1 MTWYLERGLPCPR
14 HVHCFRCATDCDP
27 LTCVVFVVSLALWV
41 EESKGNLMLG
51 DVVERER
58 ELGEVIAR

>member
-1 MTWYLERGLPCPR
+1 
-14 HVHCFRCATDCDP
+14 
-27 LTCVVFVVSLALWV
+27 VVFVVSLALWV